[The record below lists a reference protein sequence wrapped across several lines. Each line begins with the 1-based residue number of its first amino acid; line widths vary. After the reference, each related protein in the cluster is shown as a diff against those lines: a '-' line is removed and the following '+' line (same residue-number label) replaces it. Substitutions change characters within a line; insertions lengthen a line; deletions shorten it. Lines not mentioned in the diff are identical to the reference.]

1 MQASDRRLSL
11 DTKTLIM
18 GVLNVTPDSFS
29 DGGRYNDPFLALD
42 HAQHMVDEGA
52 DIIDVGG
59 ESTRPG
65 AQPVEAQEEMQRL
78 QPVLQALGARLTVPL
93 SIDTRKAAV
102 ARMALDYGA
111 SIVNDVSALQYDAD
125 MVSVVKETRA
135 GVIVM
140 HMQGLPETMQQNPSY
155 SDIVG
160 ETKDF
165 LAKQC
170 SFACDH
176 GIPRENILL
185 DPGFGF
191 GKNVSH
197 NLMLL
202 AHLHE
207 LHDLGQPLVVGLSKK
222 FFIGQVLDKP
232 IPDRMMGT
240 AAAVA
245 VAVMNGANVIRVH
258 DVEAMADVV
267 KMTGA
272 IRVFQTN

>member
-1 MQASDRRLSL
+1 
-11 DTKTLIM
+11 M

-29 DGGRYNDPFLALD
+29 DGGRYDDPLLALD
-42 HAQHMVDEGA
+42 HAQRMVDEGA

-65 AQPVEAQEEMQRL
+65 AQPVEEKEEMQRL
-78 QPVLQALGARLTVPL
+78 QPVLQAFGARLTVPL

-111 SIVNDVSALQYDAD
+111 VIVNDVSALQCDAD
-125 MVSVVKETRA
+125 MVSVVEETKA
-135 GVIVM
+135 GVILM
-140 HMQGLPETMQQNPSY
+140 HMQGLPETMQRNPFY
-155 SDIVG
+155 MDIMG

-165 LAKQC
+165 LTKRC

-197 NLMLL
+197 NLTLL
-202 AHLHE
+202 AHLHQ
-207 LHDLGQPLVVGLSKK
+207 LHDVGQPLVVGLSNKS
-222 FFIGQVLDKP
+222 FIGQVLEKP
-232 IPDRMMGT
+232 ISGRMMGT

-258 DVEAMADVV
+258 DVGVMADVV
-267 KMTGA
+267 KMAGA
-272 IRVFQTN
+272 IRVFQAD